1 MSDRGNKAGQVLI
14 CHPGRQ
20 HAHQA
25 ALALAGQGML
35 AGFILGLPSLER
47 HGRFVPARW
56 RGAFFKH
63 GLLDLPPDRV
73 RFWPVEP
80 AVRHMAGALLPP
92 KAAAVATYWGLSFF
106 DALTARS
113 LRGWEAQAVIAYE
126 NSALHTFR
134 AARRLGWTTILDAA
148 SFHHLTQ
155 DRWSAHEEP
164 AWLHRRICRRK
175 DEEVALADRI
185 ITCSGLARE
194 SYVEAGVPPS
204 KVIAVPLGVDTARFQ
219 PSPPTRVPDSPT
231 FLFVGTVTT
240 GKGIDLLVEAFQRVQ
255 ALCPQASLRL
265 VGGKGNAWPLVRPL
279 LGPAVSWQTTLSH
292 EALSEEYRK
301 ATCLVLPSR
310 FDSFGMVVAEALAS
324 GLPVIVSDRTGAKE
338 LVTEGSNGWVIPA
351 EDVKALTERMFWCAQ
366 HPKELAE
373 MAGAA
378 RQAGLSADWKRY
390 HKRLVA
396 AVRESLLTRQEPKD
410 GKPEGAQ

>member
-1 MSDRGNKAGQVLI
+1 
-14 CHPGRQ
+14 
-20 HAHQA
+20 
-25 ALALAGQGML
+25 
-35 AGFILGLPSLER
+35 
-47 HGRFVPARW
+47 
-56 RGAFFKH
+56 
-63 GLLDLPPDRV
+63 
-73 RFWPVEP
+73 
-80 AVRHMAGALLPP
+80 
-92 KAAAVATYWGLSFF
+92 
-106 DALTARS
+106 

-185 ITCSGLARE
+185 ITCSELARQ

-204 KVIAVPLGVDTARFQ
+204 KVIAVPVGADIERFQ
-219 PSPPTRVPDSPT
+219 PPVQSKARKEAI
-231 FLFVGTVTT
+231 FLFVGTVMTR
-240 GKGIDLLVEAFQRVQ
+240 KGIDLLVEAFRRVQ

-265 VGGKGNAWPLVRPL
+265 VGGKGNAWPLVRPF
-279 LGPAVSWQTTLSH
+279 LGPAVSWQATLSH
-292 EALSEEYRK
+292 EALSEEYRQ
-301 ATCLVLPSR
+301 ASCLVLPAR
-310 FDSFGMVVAEALAS
+310 HDSYGMVVAEALAS

-338 LVTEGSNGWVIPA
+338 LVTEGSNGWVVPA
-351 EDVKALTERMFWCAQ
+351 EDVAALTERMLWCAQ

-378 RQAGLSADWKRY
+378 REAGLSADWKRY
-390 HKRLVA
+390 HQRLVA
-396 AVRESLLTRQEPKD
+396 AVREALLVGQAPIG
-410 GKPEGAQ
+410 GKPEGEQW